1 MPRDRRSIR
10 RGSEESTHVDHEE
23 HVGQRPHHLTVLA
36 ATAVMATAGA
46 AGVASATN
54 PSPPPPSA
62 EHIERA
68 DAGQRR

>member
-1 MPRDRRSIR
+1 
-10 RGSEESTHVDHEE
+10 
-23 HVGQRPHHLTVLA
+23 
-36 ATAVMATAGA
+36 MATAGA

>member
-1 MPRDRRSIR
+1 
-10 RGSEESTHVDHEE
+10 
-23 HVGQRPHHLTVLA
+23 
-36 ATAVMATAGA
+36 MATAGA

-54 PSPPPPSA
+54 PPPPPPSA